1 MITLTF
7 NVDNQLLTRTDEN
20 TVAANSHMV
29 HKCDFTFS
37 SEWNGRGKVATFKK
51 QDMMLSVIIE
61 NDSCIIPPEILQ
73 SEKKIEVFELSVCG
87 ADSNST
93 ITSSIIKIPMIAGTW
108 DATSEEITPT
118 MFEQIMQK
126 IEEIEKGEVPPELIY
141 EAVGDWME
149 EHPMEPII
157 AEDVAAYFQEHHD
170 EFKGD
175 TGATG
180 PQGETGPQGPKGDT
194 GATGATGA
202 TGPKGD
208 TGNGIASVV
217 KTATSGLVDTYTITF
232 TNGNTTQF
240 TVTNGLGIKSADI
253 NASGHLIITYD
264 DDTTYDA
271 GALSDIYATT
281 ADVNAKIND
290 VWKAQGELGAKN
302 LIPYPYDGFGN
313 TEQSGIT
320 FMVNDDGSITMNG
333 TATNTIYKP
342 LVERDFGDKSF
353 SSKIDN
359 PDAQYRITLVNGTS
373 NVYCNYNPNDHY
385 TTLVIANG
393 TTVDNLTVYPMLRYA
408 IDTDDTWQPYAP
420 TNRELNKRINDD
432 ATDIY
437 KAQGILGAKNLLKY
451 PYAYIPSNPYINNGI
466 TYVVNDDGS
475 ITMNGTNTIYSTCNL
490 LREYGLFDKNNR
502 YIMSVQGLSSGVEF
516 QIGYINDNNAFV
528 NKVGCD
534 FTKPS
539 KKITITDAYDGKR
552 IGIRIVVAPNSVVD
566 NVTIYPMIRL
576 VSDTD
581 DTWQP
586 YAPTNYELMQKDD
599 ELASSLAEGLA
610 KFGKQLWSGT
620 FTSGSIEVAGAAK
633 YTVFLMEINSA
644 FYAIGSRTNGVSG
657 YAITGYTIQQ
667 GGYKLGATTN
677 GDNVVFTIDTTNDG
691 GSFNGQA
698 RPITKIY
705 GLF

>member
-302 LIPYPYDGFGN
+302 LIPYPYERFGA
-313 TEQSGIT
+313 TTVSGVS
-320 FMVNDDGSITMNG
+320 FVVNDDGSITMNG
-333 TATNTIYKP
+333 TATNTIYK
-342 LVERDFGDKSF
+342 LLLERDLGNVSF
-353 SSKIDN
+353 SSKFNN
-359 PDAQYRITLVNGTS
+359 PNAQYRLTLVNGTS
-373 NVYCNYNPNDHY
+373 DVFINYNPNDHY
-385 TTLVIANG
+385 TTLVISNG
-393 TTVDNLTVYPMLRYA
+393 TTVDNLTVYPMLRY
-408 IDTDDTWQPYAP
+408 
-420 TNRELNKRINDD
+420 K
-432 ATDIY
+432 
-437 KAQGILGAKNLLKY
+437 
-451 PYAYIPSNPYINNGI
+451 
-466 TYVVNDDGS
+466 
-475 ITMNGTNTIYSTCNL
+475 
-490 LREYGLFDKNNR
+490 
-502 YIMSVQGLSSGVEF
+502 
-516 QIGYINDNNAFV
+516 
-528 NKVGCD
+528 
-534 FTKPS
+534 
-539 KKITITDAYDGKR
+539 
-552 IGIRIVVAPNSVVD
+552 
-566 NVTIYPMIRL
+566 
-576 VSDTD
+576 SDTD

-586 YAPTNYELMQKDD
+586 YAPTNYELMQKDN

-633 YTVFLMEINSA
+633 YTVFIFDLNNGR
-644 FYAIGSRTNGVSG
+644 FAIGSKTNGGNTVVG
-657 YAITGYTIQQ
+657 
-667 GGYKLGATTN
+667 TN
-677 GDNVVFTIDTTNDG
+677 GDHYYCGYSLNATVSGDDVTFSIGSGAYG
-691 GSFNGQA
+691 GVYNGQPA
-698 RPITKIY
+698 AIKKIN

>member
-232 TNGNTTQF
+232 TNGNTTTF
-240 TVTNGLGIKSADI
+240 TVSNGLGIKSADI

-271 GALSDIYATT
+271 GALSDTYATVESVDT
-281 ADVNAKIND
+281 KIND
-290 VWKAQGELGAKN
+290 VWKAQGYLG
-302 LIPYPYDGFGN
+302 
-313 TEQSGIT
+313 
-320 FMVNDDGSITMNG
+320 V
-333 TATNTIYKP
+333 
-342 LVERDFGDKSF
+342 
-353 SSKIDN
+353 
-359 PDAQYRITLVNGTS
+359 
-373 NVYCNYNPNDHY
+373 
-385 TTLVIANG
+385 
-393 TTVDNLTVYPMLRYA
+393 
-408 IDTDDTWQPYAP
+408 
-420 TNRELNKRINDD
+420 
-432 ATDIY
+432 
-437 KAQGILGAKNLLKY
+437 KNLLVY
-451 PYAYIPSNPYINNGI
+451 PYASVSKIINGMQI
-466 TYVVNDDGS
+466 VVNDDGS
-475 ITMNGTNTIYSTCNL
+475 ITLNGTATQRVYFALVTPTTRTYGDVTFNSKGTVSPEYIASLKNGSNNIYVGYNASDHFTFLVIVENTVCDNL
-490 LREYGLFDKNNR
+490 T
-502 YIMSVQGLSSGVEF
+502 V
-516 QIGYINDNNAFV
+516 
-528 NKVGCD
+528 
-534 FTKPS
+534 
-539 KKITITDAYDGKR
+539 
-552 IGIRIVVAPNSVVD
+552 
-566 NVTIYPMIRL
+566 YPMIRYAE
-576 VSDTD
+576 DTD
-581 DTWQP
+581 PTWQP
-586 YAPTNYELMQKDD
+586 YAPTNYELMQKDN
-599 ELASSLAEGLA
+599 ELATSLTNGLA

-633 YTVFLMEINSA
+633 YTVFIFDLNNGR
-644 FYAIGSRTNGVSG
+644 FAIGSKTNGGNTVVG
-657 YAITGYTIQQ
+657 
-667 GGYKLGATTN
+667 TN
-677 GDNVVFTIDTTNDG
+677 GDHYYCGYSLNATVSGDDVTFSIGSGAYG
-691 GSFNGQA
+691 GVYNGQPA
-698 RPITKIY
+698 AIKKIY

>member
-232 TNGNTTQF
+232 TNGNTTTF
-240 TVTNGLGIKSADI
+240 TVSNGLGIKSADI

-271 GALSDIYATT
+271 GALSDIYATVESVDT
-281 ADVNAKIND
+281 KIND
-290 VWKAQGELGAKN
+290 VWKAQG
-302 LIPYPYDGFGN
+302 Y
-313 TEQSGIT
+313 
-320 FMVNDDGSITMNG
+320 
-333 TATNTIYKP
+333 
-342 LVERDFGDKSF
+342 
-353 SSKIDN
+353 
-359 PDAQYRITLVNGTS
+359 
-373 NVYCNYNPNDHY
+373 
-385 TTLVIANG
+385 
-393 TTVDNLTVYPMLRYA
+393 
-408 IDTDDTWQPYAP
+408 
-420 TNRELNKRINDD
+420 
-432 ATDIY
+432 
-437 KAQGILGAKNLLKY
+437 LGAKNLLVY
-451 PYAYIPSNPYINNGI
+451 PYASVSKIINGMQI
-466 TYVVNDDGS
+466 VVNDDGS
-475 ITMNGTNTIYSTCNL
+475 ITLNGTATQRVYFALVTPTTRTYGDVTFNSKGTVSPEYIASLKNGSNNIYVGYNASDHFTFLVIVENTVCDNL
-490 LREYGLFDKNNR
+490 T
-502 YIMSVQGLSSGVEF
+502 V
-516 QIGYINDNNAFV
+516 
-528 NKVGCD
+528 
-534 FTKPS
+534 
-539 KKITITDAYDGKR
+539 
-552 IGIRIVVAPNSVVD
+552 
-566 NVTIYPMIRL
+566 YPMIRYAE
-576 VSDTD
+576 DTD
-581 DTWQP
+581 PTWQP
-586 YAPTNYELMQKDD
+586 YAPTNYELMQKDN
-599 ELASSLAEGLA
+599 ELATSLTNGLA

-633 YTVFLMEINSA
+633 YTVFIFDLNNGR
-644 FYAIGSRTNGVSG
+644 FAIGSMTNGGNTVVG
-657 YAITGYTIQQ
+657 
-667 GGYKLGATTN
+667 TN
-677 GDNVVFTIDTTNDG
+677 GDHYYCGYSLNATVSGDDVTFSIGSGAYG
-691 GSFNGQA
+691 GVYNGQPA
-698 RPITKIY
+698 AIKKIY

>member
-7 NVDNQLLTRTDEN
+7 NVDDQLLTRTDEN

-232 TNGNTTQF
+232 TNGNTTTF
-240 TVTNGLGIKSADI
+240 TVSNGLGIKSADI

-271 GALSDIYATT
+271 GALSDIYATVESVDT
-281 ADVNAKIND
+281 KIND
-290 VWKAQGELGAKN
+290 VWKAQG
-302 LIPYPYDGFGN
+302 Y
-313 TEQSGIT
+313 
-320 FMVNDDGSITMNG
+320 
-333 TATNTIYKP
+333 
-342 LVERDFGDKSF
+342 
-353 SSKIDN
+353 
-359 PDAQYRITLVNGTS
+359 
-373 NVYCNYNPNDHY
+373 
-385 TTLVIANG
+385 
-393 TTVDNLTVYPMLRYA
+393 
-408 IDTDDTWQPYAP
+408 
-420 TNRELNKRINDD
+420 
-432 ATDIY
+432 
-437 KAQGILGAKNLLKY
+437 LGAKNLLVY
-451 PYAYIPSNPYINNGI
+451 PYASVSKIINGMQI
-466 TYVVNDDGS
+466 VVNDDGS
-475 ITMNGTNTIYSTCNL
+475 ITLNGTATQRVYFALVTPTTRTYGDVTFNSKGTVSPEYIASLKNGSNNIYVGYNASDHFTFLVIVENTVCDNL
-490 LREYGLFDKNNR
+490 T
-502 YIMSVQGLSSGVEF
+502 V
-516 QIGYINDNNAFV
+516 
-528 NKVGCD
+528 
-534 FTKPS
+534 
-539 KKITITDAYDGKR
+539 
-552 IGIRIVVAPNSVVD
+552 
-566 NVTIYPMIRL
+566 YPMIRYAE
-576 VSDTD
+576 DTD
-581 DTWQP
+581 PTWQP
-586 YAPTNYELMQKDD
+586 YAPTNYELMQKDN
-599 ELASSLAEGLA
+599 ELATSLTNGLA

-633 YTVFLMEINSA
+633 YTVFIFDLNNGR
-644 FYAIGSRTNGVSG
+644 FAIGSMTNGGNTVVG
-657 YAITGYTIQQ
+657 
-667 GGYKLGATTN
+667 TN
-677 GDNVVFTIDTTNDG
+677 GDHYYCGYSLNATVSGDDVTFSIGSGAYG
-691 GSFNGQA
+691 GVYNGQPA
-698 RPITKIY
+698 AIKKIY

>member
-240 TVTNGLGIKSADI
+240 TVSNGLGIKSADI

-302 LIPYPYDGFGN
+302 LIPYPYERFGA
-313 TEQSGIT
+313 TTVSGVS
-320 FMVNDDGSITMNG
+320 FVVNDDGSITMNG
-333 TATNTIYKP
+333 TATNTIYK
-342 LVERDFGDKSF
+342 LLLERDLGNVSF
-353 SSKIDN
+353 SSKFNN
-359 PDAQYRITLVNGTS
+359 PNAQYRLTLVNGTS
-373 NVYCNYNPNDHY
+373 DVFINYNPNDHY
-385 TTLVIANG
+385 TTLVISNG
-393 TTVDNLTVYPMLRYA
+393 TTVDNLTVYPMLRY
-408 IDTDDTWQPYAP
+408 
-420 TNRELNKRINDD
+420 K
-432 ATDIY
+432 
-437 KAQGILGAKNLLKY
+437 
-451 PYAYIPSNPYINNGI
+451 
-466 TYVVNDDGS
+466 
-475 ITMNGTNTIYSTCNL
+475 
-490 LREYGLFDKNNR
+490 
-502 YIMSVQGLSSGVEF
+502 
-516 QIGYINDNNAFV
+516 
-528 NKVGCD
+528 
-534 FTKPS
+534 
-539 KKITITDAYDGKR
+539 
-552 IGIRIVVAPNSVVD
+552 
-566 NVTIYPMIRL
+566 
-576 VSDTD
+576 SDTD

-586 YAPTNYELMQKDD
+586 YAPTNYELMQKDN

-620 FTSGSIEVAGAAK
+620 FTSGSIEVANAAK
-633 YTVFLMEINSA
+633 YTVFLMEINST
-644 FYAIGSRTNGVSG
+644 FYAIGSRTNGVGG
-657 YAITGYTIQQ
+657 YAITGHVIQQ